1 MTKEQIIKHIIGEHS
16 RCLHLSS
23 ELSENDEDY
32 DYVDGVLDGRMR
44 SLRNILDLIRRMDVE
59 PTPAKR
65 ATLAELYV
73 INNSWKYFTMFTIYD
88 EDKEVTRMEASTALK
103 VYGNRVVKAFDEN
116 IIFV

>member
-1 MTKEQIIKHIIGEHS
+1 M
-16 RCLHLSS
+16 SS

-116 IIFV
+116 TIFV